1 MDDGAVQRHGLIL
14 CTHCFTYNEVQLLV
28 NALKINFN
36 LKVTINK
43 AGKSKDGLNNQYRIR
58 ISQYSMEDLYNIVK
72 DYMCPNMLYKLHK

>member
-1 MDDGAVQRHGLIL
+1 MDDGAVQKNGIIL
-14 CTHCFTYNEVQLLV
+14 CTYCFTLDEVKLLV
-28 NALKINFN
+28 NTLIINFN

-58 ISQYSMEDLYNIVK
+58 ISQSSMESLYNIVK